1 MSEVMKKVTDLV
13 EGEFVNL
20 TPVAKWINDAYY
32 EGNPLV
38 EEPVDNETLMIL
50 DSELALVEDVV
61 VETNSDD
68 LHRVCAIIYTNL
80 ANLSVPVDMLIPSH
94 GTAD

>member
-13 EGEFVNL
+13 EGELVDL
-20 TPVAKWINDAYY
+20 TPAAKWLNNAYY

-50 DSELALVEDVV
+50 DTALALVDDVV
-61 VETNSDD
+61 VETNPDD
-68 LHRVCAIIYTNL
+68 PHRICAVIYTNL
-80 ANLSVPVDMLIPSH
+80 ANLSVPVNMPIPSH